1 MNLGN
6 SEKVYFWYTLGMKT
20 VQFVMT
26 CYDVCFIIFLLDCIR
41 IHYAHWI
48 KQEWFEPRM
57 IRRHMENLE
66 PYVREERIYADS
78 FLSFAR
84 TEHRSILFA
93 SSVCVQTKHALACW
107 VQSPI
112 PGNICMTDELRDI
125 SLYCFGVLTL
135 HQVLLKW

>member
-26 CYDVCFIIFLLDCIR
+26 CYDACFIIFLLDCIG

-66 PYVREERIYADS
+66 PYVQEERIYADG
-78 FLSFAR
+78 FYRL
-84 TEHRSILFA
+84 H
-93 SSVCVQTKHALACW
+93 
-107 VQSPI
+107 VQSI
-112 PGNICMTDELRDI
+112 D
-125 SLYCFGVLTL
+125 
-135 HQVLLKW
+135 